1 MSLAENIARQGY
13 LTKLLANEAVN
24 NYIDRH
30 EPETLEHLKLVVNT
44 VSMEEAVQVQRA
56 CNVVSDPDP
65 A

>member
-1 MSLAENIARQGY
+1 MTLAENIARQGY
-13 LTKLLANEAVN
+13 LTKILANEAVN

-30 EPETLEHLKLVVNT
+30 ESEILEHLKLVVNT
-44 VSMEEAVQVQRA
+44 VSMEEALQVQRA

>member
-1 MSLAENIARQGY
+1 MNLVLAKGY

-24 NYIDRH
+24 RYIDRH
-30 EPETLEHLKLVVNT
+30 EPEILEHFKLVVNT
-44 VSMEEAVQVQRA
+44 VSMEDAVQDQQA